1 MFSSGGHM
9 KNIITIQHTQSIHH
23 TNGMIGSWTDW
34 DLSEHGI
41 EQAKRIGE
49 RLSHEIMNKQYVM
62 YSSDL
67 LRAKH
72 TAEIVASFLTIE
84 PIFSDCLR
92 ELNLGEAVGKS
103 VEWAHQNTIVWM
115 KTIDD
120 KPFKGAES
128 RREVW
133 NRLLNFYNQIMKSTD
148 ENIIIVSHGD
158 TLSIFN
164 AIWLGLD
171 VEMLNKCD
179 LFGKAGGVSFMH
191 ENSDGK
197 HIITRLSDFS
207 YIR

>member
-1 MFSSGGHM
+1 M

-34 DLSEHGI
+34 DLTELGI

-49 RLSHEIMNKQYVM
+49 RLSAEINHKQYVM

-72 TAEIVASFLTIE
+72 TAEIIAAFLNIE
-84 PIFSDCLR
+84 PIFTDLLR
-92 ELNLGEAVGKS
+92 ERNLGEAVGKS
-103 VEWAHQNTIVWM
+103 VEWAHKNTIVWE
-115 KTIDD
+115 KTVDD

-128 RREVW
+128 RREAWERILV
-133 NRLLNFYNQIMKSTD
+133 FYRQMMKSAD
-148 ENIIIVSHGD
+148 ENVIIVSHGD
-158 TLSIFN
+158 ALSIFN

-197 HIITRLSDFS
+197 HIITRLSDLS
-207 YIR
+207 YIRW

>member
-1 MFSSGGHM
+1 M

-23 TNGMIGSWTDW
+23 TNGMIGSWTNW
-34 DLSEHGI
+34 DLTELGI
-41 EQAKRIGE
+41 EQAKKIGE
-49 RLSHEIMNKQYVM
+49 HLSREIKNKKYTM

-72 TAEIVASFLTIE
+72 TAEIVAEYLCIT
-84 PIFSDCLR
+84 PIFSNNLR

-120 KPFKGAES
+120 KPFNGSES
-128 RREVW
+128 RREVHK
-133 NRLLNFYNQIMKSTD
+133 RLLNFYNQIMQSTE

-158 TLSIFN
+158 ALSIFN

-179 LFGKAGGVSFMH
+179 LFGRAGGVSFMH

-197 HIITRLSDFS
+197 HIITRLSDSS
-207 YIR
+207 YIC

>member
-1 MFSSGGHM
+1 MGVTM

-23 TNGMIGSWTDW
+23 TNDMIGSWTDW
-34 DLSEHGI
+34 DLSELGI

-49 RLSHEIMNKQYVM
+49 SLSPEIKDKQYIM

-72 TAEIVASFLTIE
+72 TAEIVATFLSIE
-84 PIFSDCLR
+84 PILSESLR

-103 VEWAHQNTIVWM
+103 EEWAHKNTIVWM

-120 KPFKGAES
+120 KPFNGAES

-133 NRLLNFYNQIMKSTD
+133 SRLLNFYNLIMERTD

-158 TLSIFN
+158 ALSIFN
-164 AIWLGLD
+164 AI
-171 VEMLNKCD
+171 
-179 LFGKAGGVSFMH
+179 
-191 ENSDGK
+191 
-197 HIITRLSDFS
+197 
-207 YIR
+207 

>member
-1 MFSSGGHM
+1 M
-9 KNIITIQHTQSIHH
+9 KNIITIQHTQSVHH

-34 DLSEHGI
+34 ELSELGK
-41 EQAKRIGE
+41 EQAKLIGE
-49 RLSHEIMNKQYVM
+49 RLSVELKDKQYVM

-67 LRAKH
+67 LRAKQ
-72 TAEIVASFLTIE
+72 TAEIIANFLSIE
-84 PIFSDCLR
+84 PVYTDVLR

-103 VEWAHQNTIVWM
+103 EEWAHKNTLVWM

-120 KPFKGAES
+120 KPFNGAES

-133 NRLLNFYNQIMKSTD
+133 ERLIPFYKRIINEPN
-148 ENIIIVSHGD
+148 ENVILVSHGD

-164 AIWLGLD
+164 AMWIGLD

-179 LFGKAGGVSFMH
+179 LFGRAGGVSFMR

-197 HIITRLSDFS
+197 HYINRLSDLS